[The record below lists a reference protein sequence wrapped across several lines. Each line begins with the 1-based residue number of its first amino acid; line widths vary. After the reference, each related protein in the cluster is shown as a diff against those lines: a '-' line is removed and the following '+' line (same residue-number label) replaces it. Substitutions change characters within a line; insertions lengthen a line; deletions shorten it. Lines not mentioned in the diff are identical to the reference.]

1 MPPYGE
7 IDFSHVTKSFKVPL
21 LREGWSGAIRN
32 VFHKKHETRTA
43 VNDVSFHVSPG
54 EIVGYIGPNG
64 AGKTTTIK
72 LLSGILWPNQGSIR
86 VNGLDPFKDR
96 QRNAQLIGIMMGNQT
111 RLFWNLPVRDTFSL
125 LKEIYRIEP
134 IAFKNRLDR
143 LIDVLDL
150 AALFP
155 LQTRSLS
162 LGQRIRCELAATF
175 LHSPPIVFLD
185 EPTIGLDVSV
195 KSNIRDLLQKIN
207 QEEKTTVILTSH
219 DVQDIEKLAHRIV
232 VIDHGQKIFDGN
244 QPLFRQKFSNHT
256 KEIAISFT
264 RQVSKPDLQGLLEDS
279 SGEIVSYDG
288 FQARIRIKEGI
299 SYPDFIR
306 NIDRLSPIQ
315 DIRIEEESITEI
327 IKRIYKRHE
336 TA

>member
-1 MPPYGE
+1 MSSNGE

-21 LREGWSGAIRN
+21 MREGWAGAISN
-32 VFHKKHETRTA
+32 VFHKKYETRTA
-43 VNDVSFHVSPG
+43 VNDISFHVSPG
-54 EIVGYIGPNG
+54 EIVGYMGPNG

-72 LLSGILWPNQGSIR
+72 LLSGILCPNQGSIT

-96 QRNAQLIGIMMGNQT
+96 QRNAQLIGIMMGSQT

-125 LKEIYRIEP
+125 LKEIYCIDSP
-134 IAFKNRLDR
+134 AFKKRLDC

-150 AALFP
+150 TALLP

-195 KSNIRDLLQKIN
+195 KSNIRDLLQKMN

-232 VIDHGQKIFDGN
+232 VIDQGRIIFDGN

-256 KEIAISFT
+256 KEIAISFM
-264 RQVSKPDLQGLLEDS
+264 RQVSEQELQGLLEDHA
-279 SGEIVSYDG
+279 GEIVGCDG
-288 FQARIRIKEGI
+288 FQARIRIKDGI
-299 SYPDFIR
+299 SYPDFIGSV
-306 NIDRLSPIQ
+306 DRLSPIQ

-327 IKRIYKRHE
+327 VKRIYERHE